1 MRTKFFTLSATL
13 LLVGMLKSQMGA
25 RIDQFYMDKSIL
37 IPAAVA
43 HEDDGHV
50 SLYYN
55 KLFTD
60 IPGSPQHTA
69 INATMPMTGEN
80 SSFGVFYMKEN
91 IAFSE
96 MHNAYATYA
105 YSFDLGSESKLSL
118 GLSAGV
124 LNQNFDPT
132 KAVYYDDNDA
142 KITALMFSP
151 PVVRA
156 DLRASMYVS
165 TPRFYTGFSL
175 TRLPQ
180 PTFDYTYY
188 NYSASYDLQSQANF
202 LIGFNAPIDDNFKLQ
217 PAVNMG
223 MYNWD
228 YLYFD
233 VNVSVDFQ
241 DKFWLGLGINNMWQ
255 AGLNLGAQVGEDIKV
270 GYSFKFP
277 DGQQRGLLGPLH
289 EFTAKI
295 GFGALGG
302 GGSGNGNDDDGD
314 GFDSDSDYD
323 GQAQNGGAK
332 PYKEVTATSLD
343 DMIAFGTGNDP
354 SGIKLPPIPKLKP
367 EPGYYLAVG
376 LHSEEEKANQQI
388 IDLYAKDVL
397 AFKFYDPRVKSYYV
411 HVQRYEN
418 EKDANKGEFYFTDKA
433 PRVWVRK
440 IK

>member
-1 MRTKFFTLSATL
+1 
-13 LLVGMLKSQMGA
+13 MLKSQMGA

-55 KLFTD
+55 KLFSD

-165 TPRFYTGFSL
+165 TPRFYTGFSI

-217 PAVNMG
+217 PAVNVG

-228 YLYFD
+228 YLYAD
-233 VNVSVDFQ
+233 VNVSIDFQ

-289 EFTAKI
+289 EFTATI

-302 GGSGNGNDDDGD
+302 GGSGNGSDDDGD
-314 GFDSDSDYD
+314 GFGSDSDYD

-332 PYKEVTATSLD
+332 PYKEVTAKSLD

-376 LHSEEEKANQQI
+376 LHSDEEKANQQI

-411 HVQRYEN
+411 HVQRYDN

>member
-1 MRTKFFTLSATL
+1 MRTKFITFSATL
-13 LLVGMLKSQMGA
+13 LLVGILKSQMGA

-37 IPAAVA
+37 IPAALA

-156 DLRASMYVS
+156 DLRSSIYFS
-165 TPRFYTGFSL
+165 TPSFYTGFSL
-175 TRLPQ
+175 QRLPQ

-202 LIGFNAPIDDNFKLQ
+202 LLGFKTEIGDALFLK
-217 PAVNMG
+217 PAINVG

-228 YLYFD
+228 YLYAD
-233 VNVSVDFQ
+233 LNLSIDFQ
-241 DKFWLGLGINNMWQ
+241 EKFWFGLGVNNMWQ
-255 AGLNLGAQVGEDIKV
+255 AGFNAGAKVGEDVNV

-277 DGQQRGLLGPLH
+277 NGQQRGLLGPLH
-289 EFTAKI
+289 EFTASI

-302 GGSGNGNDDDGD
+302 GSGSRNNDDGE
-314 GFDSDSDYD
+314 GYGSDNDYD
-323 GQAQNGGAK
+323 GQSQNGGAK
-332 PYKEVTATSLD
+332 PYKEVTAKSLD
-343 DMIAFGTGNDP
+343 DMVAFGTGNDP

-367 EPGYYLAVG
+367 APGYYLAVG
-376 LHSEEEKANQQI
+376 LHSDEEKANQQI

-411 HVQRYEN
+411 HVQRYDN